1 MPEQTSGGTR
11 ILASVIVPLRHNDGR
26 AVSRR
31 TIKTLRRR
39 LVAISGGYSVQRV
52 RGGWLHESRVFTDN
66 SDRYEA
72 WLRSW
77 RDVPAFLELVDWA
90 REALDQVTMG
100 ISIAGIPEEV

>member
-1 MPEQTSGGTR
+1 M
-11 ILASVIVPLRHNDGR
+11 
-26 AVSRR
+26 
-31 TIKTLRRR
+31 
-39 LVAISGGYSVQRV
+39 
-52 RGGWLHESRVFTDN
+52 FTDN